1 MAKAGFWLNGA
12 RGKLN
17 GAVIKSAAGGG
28 TQISAIGKP
37 SNPNTARQVGQ
48 RAKFKLLSQL
58 ASNVAQIIAI
68 PRDGA
73 LSSRNQF
80 VSINSANAM
89 AINGVAQITLDNVQL
104 TKSNLGFPQV
114 IASRSNGEL
123 SVELAKNVAAQWD
136 RVCYVVMRKNSEGSL
151 ELVASAIVSADGTDP
166 VADETSFLNIFH
178 EGDFSGNIIVWAYG
192 MKDQSASASAKY
204 GNMIVATADDLAKLL
219 TDRTFAAGEV
229 RLSQTRGLTMLPNQ
243 SQVEAVP
250 DGSQRVFVTALGNGT
265 VTGAGTKTVGSSVTV
280 TATAGSGATFNGWRL
295 NGASSYVSTSAS
307 YTFTMPDETV
317 DLVAVF
323 YTPDGGDSGGI
334 GQN

>member
-1 MAKAGFWLNGA
+1 MAKAGFWLQGA

-17 GAVIKSAAGGG
+17 GAVIKGAAGGG
-28 TQISAIGKP
+28 TQISAISSP

-68 PRDGA
+68 PREGA

-80 VSINSANAM
+80 VSINSANVM
-89 AINGVAQITLDNVQL
+89 ATNGVAQITLDNVQL

-114 IASRSNGEL
+114 TATRDSNGL
-123 SVELAKNVAAQWD
+123 TVEIAKNVADKWD

-151 ELVASAIVSADGTDP
+151 EQVASAIESAEGTDA
-166 VADETSFLNIFH
+166 ADATSFSYTFTQ
-178 EGDFSGNIIVWAYG
+178 GDFSGNIIVWAYG

-243 SQVEAVP
+243 NSVEAVP
-250 DGSQRVFVTALGNGT
+250 DGSQRVYVTALGNGT

-280 TATAGSGATFNGWRL
+280 TATAGEGATFTGWRL
-295 NGASSYVSTSAS
+295 NGSSSYVSTAAS

>member
-1 MAKAGFWLNGA
+1 MAKAGFWLQGA

-17 GAVIKSAAGGG
+17 GAVIKAAAGGG
-28 TQISAIGKP
+28 TQISAMGKP

-80 VSINSANAM
+80 VSINSGNAM

-114 IASRSNGEL
+114 IASRDDSNL
-123 SVELAKNVAAQWD
+123 TVELAKNVADKWD

-151 ELVASAIVSADGTDP
+151 EQVASAIVEDGTYDP
-166 VADETSFLNIFH
+166 TDEYSFSHNFTQ
-178 EGDFSGNIIVWAYG
+178 GDFSGNIIVWAYG

-250 DGSQRVFVTALGNGT
+250 DGSQRVFTTALGNGT
-265 VTGAGTKTVGSSVTV
+265 VTGAGVKTVGSSVTV
-280 TATAGSGATFNGWRL
+280 TATAGSGATFTGWRL

-323 YTPDGGDSGGI
+323 YTPDNGGSGGV

>member
-17 GAVIKSAAGGG
+17 GAVIKGAAGGG
-28 TQISAIGKP
+28 TQISAIGTP
-37 SNPNTARQVGQ
+37 SNPNTARQVAQ

-58 ASNVAQIIAI
+58 ASNVAPIIAI

-80 VSINSANAM
+80 VSINSENVM
-89 AINGVAQITLDNVQL
+89 ATNGVAQITLDNVQL

-114 IASRSNGEL
+114 TATRGNDGL
-123 SVELAKNVAAQWD
+123 SVELAKNVADKWD

-151 ELVASAIVSADGTDP
+151 EQVASTIVAASYDAADT
-166 VADETSFLNIFH
+166 TSFPYFFDQ
-178 EGDFSGNIIVWAYG
+178 GDFSGNIIVWAYG
-192 MKDQSASASAKY
+192 MKDQSTSATAKY

-229 RLSQTRGLTMLPNQ
+229 RLSQTRGLTMLPGQ
-243 SQVEAVP
+243 SEVEVVP

-280 TATAGSGATFNGWRL
+280 TATAGSGATFTGWRL
-295 NGASSYVSTSAS
+295 NGSSSYVSTSAS

-323 YTPDGGDSGGI
+323 YTPDGGDSGI

>member
-1 MAKAGFWLNGA
+1 MAKAGFWLQGA

-17 GAVIKSAAGGG
+17 GAVIKGAAGGG
-28 TQISAIGKP
+28 TQISAIGSP

-58 ASNVAQIIAI
+58 ASNVASIIAI

-80 VSINSANAM
+80 VSINSGNAM
-89 AINGVAQITLDNVQL
+89 ATNGVAQITLDNVQL

-114 IASRSNGEL
+114 VGSRGGGAL
-123 SVELAKNVAAQWD
+123 SVEISKNVADKWD
-136 RVCYVVMRKNSEGSL
+136 RVCYIVMRKNSEGSL
-151 ELVASAIVSADGTDP
+151 EQVASAIVGS
-166 VADETSFLNIFH
+166 DETEAADTTSFSHSFTQ
-178 EGDFSGNIIVWAYG
+178 GDFTGNIIVWAYG

-243 SQVEAVP
+243 DEVVAVP

-280 TATAGSGATFNGWRL
+280 TATAGSGATFTGWRL
-295 NGASSYVSTSAS
+295 NGANTYVSTSAE

>member
-12 RGKLN
+12 HGKLN

-80 VSINSANAM
+80 VSINAGNAM

-114 IASRSNGEL
+114 TARRDSNAL
-123 SVELAKNVAAQWD
+123 SVELAKNVIDQWD

-151 ELVASAIVSADGTDP
+151 EQIASTIVASTDAPADD
-166 VADETSFLNIFH
+166 ASSFPYAF
-178 EGDFSGNIIVWAYG
+178 EGDFSGNITVWAYG

-219 TDRTFAAGEV
+219 TNRTFAAGEV
-229 RLSQTRGLTMLPNQ
+229 RLSQTRGLSMLPNQ
-243 SQVEAVP
+243 NAVEPVP

-280 TATAGSGATFNGWRL
+280 TATAGEGATFSGWRK
-295 NGASSYVSTSAS
+295 NGESSFVSTSAS

-323 YTPDGGDSGGI
+323 YTPDSGGSGGI

>member
-37 SNPNTARQVGQ
+37 SNPNTAGQVAQ

-80 VSINSANAM
+80 VSINSENVM
-89 AINGVAQITLDNVQL
+89 ATNGVAQITLDNVQL

-114 IASRSNGEL
+114 IASRDSNGL
-123 SVELAKNVAAQWD
+123 NVELAKNVADKWD

-151 ELVASAIVSADGTDP
+151 EQVTSAIVEASYDAADT
-166 VADETSFLNIFH
+166 TSFGRQFTD
-178 EGDFSGNIIVWAYG
+178 GDFTGNIIVWAYG
-192 MKDQSASASAKY
+192 MKSLSSGASAKY
-204 GNMIVATADDLAKLL
+204 GNMIVATADDLAKLM

-243 SQVEAVP
+243 STVEAVP

-280 TATAGSGATFNGWRL
+280 VATAGEGATFTGWRL
-295 NGASSYVSTSAS
+295 NGSNSYVSTNAS